1 MTAVSPFYQERMMY
15 MENKLMTLTNDK
27 ELRITSVELV
37 DIINEFR
44 KLESESTKRV
54 YVELQ
59 HSDFMKKIRKELDV
73 LKTLGV
79 DNGGNISLV
88 EYRDSKG
95 EIRPCYSL
103 NRDGMLQM
111 LNSESALVRYKTIE
125 YINGLEEENRKL
137 KEGQELISAHKEI
150 KELKNTL
157 SDFRRLT
164 EEAKEMYKPSHKRKL
179 QYDRLIKSVT
189 SDKEEYDIVKEWI
202 FATLEIEKWEDT
214 SIEQNKKIIE
224 IIHTVSRMLNI
235 KKFEQL
241 SLI

>member
-1 MTAVSPFYQERMMY
+1 

-37 DIINEFR
+37 DIINDFR

>member
-1 MTAVSPFYQERMMY
+1 
-15 MENKLMTLTNDK
+15 MENKLMLFTEDK

-157 SDFRRLT
+157 TDFRRLT

-214 SIEQNKKIIE
+214 SIDQNKKILE

>member
-1 MTAVSPFYQERMMY
+1 MG
-15 MENKLMTLTNDK
+15 NKLMELTNDK

-44 KLESESTKRV
+44 ELESKTSNSK
-54 YVELQ
+54 YVGLR
-59 HSDFMKKIRKELDV
+59 HNDFMTKIRKELEV
-73 LKTLGV
+73 LKSLGLG
-79 DNGGNISLV
+79 NERNISLV
-88 EYRDSKG
+88 EYEDKKG
-95 EIRPCYSL
+95 ETRPCYSL

-111 LNSESALVRYKTIE
+111 LNSESTLVRYKTIE
-125 YINGLEEENRKL
+125 YINNLEEENKKL

-150 KELKNTL
+150 SSLKDTL
-157 SDFRRLT
+157 ADFRKLT

-189 SDKEEYDIVKEWI
+189 SSKEEYDIVKEWI

-224 IIHTVSRMLNI
+224 IIHTVSRMLSI
-235 KKFEQL
+235 KRFEQL

>member
-37 DIINEFR
+37 DIINDFR

>member
-1 MTAVSPFYQERMMY
+1 
-15 MENKLMTLTNDK
+15 MESKLMALTNDK

-37 DIINEFR
+37 DIINDFR
-44 KLESESTKRV
+44 RLESETTDRI
-54 YVELQ
+54 YVKLQ
-59 HSDFMKKIRKELDV
+59 HKDFMKKIRKELEV
-73 LKTLGV
+73 LEALNLQDEGK
-79 DNGGNISLV
+79 ISLV
-88 EYRDSKG
+88 EYEDKKG
-95 EIRPCYSL
+95 EKRPCYSL
-103 NRDGMLQM
+103 NKDGMLQM

-125 YINGLEEENRKL
+125 YINDLEEENIKL

-157 SDFRRLT
+157 TDFRRLT

-214 SIEQNKKIIE
+214 SIDQNKKILE

-235 KKFEQL
+235 KKFEQI
-241 SLI
+241 SLL

>member
-1 MTAVSPFYQERMMY
+1 
-15 MENKLMTLTNDK
+15 MENKLMALTNDK

-37 DIINEFR
+37 DIINNFR
-44 KLESESTKRV
+44 KLESETADKE
-54 YVELQ
+54 YVKLQ
-59 HSDFMKKIRKELDV
+59 HKSFMAKIRAELEILESV
-73 LKTLGV
+73 GLRNEQNILLV
-79 DNGGNISLV
+79 D
-88 EYRDSKG
+88 YTDKKG
-95 EIRPCYSL
+95 ETRPCYSL

-125 YINGLEEENRKL
+125 YINDLEEENRKL

-164 EEAKEMYKPSHKRKL
+164 EEAKQMYKPSHKRKL

-202 FATLEIEKWEDT
+202 FATLEIDKWEDA
-214 SIEQNKKIIE
+214 SIEQNKKILE

>member
-235 KKFEQL
+235 KKFELL

>member
-1 MTAVSPFYQERMMY
+1 
-15 MENKLMTLTNDK
+15 MENKLMLFTEDK

-214 SIEQNKKIIE
+214 SIDQNKKILE

>member
-1 MTAVSPFYQERMMY
+1 
-15 MENKLMTLTNDK
+15 MENKLITLTNDK

-37 DIINEFR
+37 DIINDFR
-44 KLESESTKRV
+44 RLESETTDKEYIKLKHKSFKA
-54 YVELQ
+54 
-59 HSDFMKKIRKELDV
+59 KIEKELEILESV
-73 LKTLGV
+73 GLKAEQ
-79 DNGGNISLV
+79 NILPS
-88 EYRDSKG
+88 EYKDSSGK
-95 EIRPCYSL
+95 RNPCYSL

-125 YINGLEEENRKL
+125 YINDLEEENRKL

-214 SIEQNKKIIE
+214 SIEQNRKILE
-224 IIHTVSRMLNI
+224 IINTVSRMLNI

-241 SLI
+241 SLL

>member
-1 MTAVSPFYQERMMY
+1 MKKELI
-15 MENKLMTLTNDK
+15 KLTNDK

-37 DIINEFR
+37 DIINDFR
-44 KLESESTKRV
+44 KLESKTTGKE
-54 YVELQ
+54 YVKLQ
-59 HSDFMKKIRKELDV
+59 HKSFMAKIRIELEMLESV
-73 LKTLGV
+73 GLR
-79 DNGGNISLV
+79 NEQNILLV
-88 EYRDSKG
+88 NYTDKKG

-125 YINGLEEENRKL
+125 YINVLEEENRKL

-150 KELKNTL
+150 AELKDTL
-157 SDFRRLT
+157 SDFRKLT

-189 SDKEEYDIVKEWI
+189 SNKEEYDIVKEWI

-214 SIEQNKKIIE
+214 SIDQNKKILE
-224 IIHTVSRMLNI
+224 IINTVSRMLNI

-241 SLI
+241 SLL

>member
-1 MTAVSPFYQERMMY
+1 
-15 MENKLMTLTNDK
+15 MENRLMTLTNDK

-37 DIINEFR
+37 DIINDFR
-44 KLESESTKRV
+44 KLESETTGRK
-54 YVELQ
+54 YFELR
-59 HSDFMKKIRKELDV
+59 HDNLKAKIEKE
-73 LKTLGV
+73 
-79 DNGGNISLV
+79 ISILESVGINALNFKVV
-88 EYRDSKG
+88 EYTDKKG
-95 EIRPCYSL
+95 ETRPCYSL

-111 LNSESALVRYKTIE
+111 LNSESTLVRYKTIE
-125 YINGLEEENRKL
+125 YINDLEEENRKL

-150 KELKNTL
+150 AALKNTL

-189 SDKEEYDIVKEWI
+189 SDKEEYEIVKEWI
-202 FATLEIEKWEDT
+202 FATLGIEKWEDT

>member
-37 DIINEFR
+37 DIINDFR
-44 KLESESTKRV
+44 KLESESTKRI

-214 SIEQNKKIIE
+214 SIDQNKKILE

>member
-1 MTAVSPFYQERMMY
+1 
-15 MENKLMTLTNDK
+15 MENKLMLFTEDK

-137 KEGQELISAHKEI
+137 KEGQELISTHKEI

-214 SIEQNKKIIE
+214 SIDQNKKILE

>member
-1 MTAVSPFYQERMMY
+1 
-15 MENKLMTLTNDK
+15 MENKLMLFTEDK

-214 SIEQNKKIIE
+214 SIEQNRKILE
-224 IIHTVSRMLNI
+224 IINTVARMLNI

-241 SLI
+241 SLL

>member
-15 MENKLMTLTNDK
+15 MENKLMLFAEDK

-37 DIINEFR
+37 DIINDFR
-44 KLESESTKRV
+44 KLESETTDKI

-59 HSDFMKKIRKELDV
+59 HKDFMKKIRKEIEILESLD
-73 LKTLGV
+73 LG
-79 DNGGNISLV
+79 GRGNFSLSSYV
-88 EYRDSKG
+88 NSQNKEQ
-95 EIRPCYSL
+95 PCYSL
-103 NRDGMLQM
+103 NKNGMLQM

-125 YINGLEEENRKL
+125 YINNLEEENRKL
-137 KEGQELISAHKEI
+137 KEGQELILAHKEI
-150 KELKNTL
+150 AALKDTL
-157 SDFRRLT
+157 SDFRKLT
-164 EEAKEMYKPSHKRKL
+164 EEAKQMYKPSHKRKL

-202 FATLEIEKWEDT
+202 FATLEIEKWEDA
-214 SIEQNKKIIE
+214 SIEQNKKILE

-235 KKFEQL
+235 KKFEQI